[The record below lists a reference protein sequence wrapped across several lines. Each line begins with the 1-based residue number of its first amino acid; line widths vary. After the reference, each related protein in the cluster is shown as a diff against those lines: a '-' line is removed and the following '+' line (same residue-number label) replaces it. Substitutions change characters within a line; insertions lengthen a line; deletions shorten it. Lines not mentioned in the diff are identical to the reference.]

1 MRRILASFG
10 AGLLTLGLTSGT
22 SAAKQATGQTE
33 EPSSAAAPRTSEV
46 LPPDPTAA
54 GPYATKR
61 LDIVRSWASVDVG
74 FPPEA
79 AQLIGSNLV
88 EDVSEVTYPV
98 DASGDVPSGTFPIVV
113 LLHGM
118 HAWCAG
124 QGPVMDPAPVWC
136 PEGERPVPNYR
147 GYRYLADVLA
157 SQGRIVVSVSANA
170 VNALDFWASW
180 GALPVSGMDAR
191 ARLVAYHL
199 GVLADANAGAVEG
212 LGDALV
218 GHVDVDRT
226 VLIGHSR
233 GGEGVTVAALSLE
246 RMANAPATV
255 VGVVNLAPTA
265 FAESAPATAA
275 TVTLL
280 PACDGDVSDLQGQG
294 YVERGRDLYGDQG
307 SLRSSVWFAGGNHNY
322 LNTEWTP
329 GLSLSGTG
337 KDDAKMAYDTGR
349 ASGSCQP
356 QFRLSPE
363 QERAVGLAYVTA
375 FTRWAQ
381 DGNAAML
388 PLLDGTGTLPSTVAQ
403 GAFTVRVSSLAGPD
417 RLLAVPDAQ
426 TSVVGDGVRIRL
438 CLGSRLPSN
447 DAAYRSYCG
456 FRRVRPGFDTSWL
469 GVDSFPVPL
478 PGRTAVHLRWTA
490 AGSGWMDLDGEVD
503 LTDSSRLSARVVI
516 DPRTRG
522 SVHMVVR
529 DASGASATVPLRGL
543 PLQSIT
549 RGVSAARLVPQ
560 QAWIDPAD
568 ARGIDLA
575 HVTAVGLA
583 TTGSG
588 GAWLLDVSHRT
599 AMPAPPAAVL
609 PVATVEHAEFRVA
622 PGPST
627 VRVRVHL
634 DRPAPTGAQFA
645 VGLQFPDE
653 INAQPVSAFVDVA
666 PGADSA
672 EIPISMV
679 APQVVSPTDQF
690 GGYVAVYPMRGA
702 TTETAGASINV
713 VLEGADIR
721 TLAVDAP
728 VVEANPGRALTWT
741 FRSSDGEYASANLAF
756 VDASMDYS
764 DLTRRFRQE
773 RGLPASGPI
782 VEVDTLDLYTEE
794 IAPGIF
800 RATLPL
806 STRAARGAWIS
817 YRVSSVSG
825 AAMSEGDLVLTGTV
839 GIGAGLGPPES
850 PVGD

>member
-1 MRRILASFG
+1 MRRLLVSCS
-10 AGLLTLGLTSGT
+10 AGLLILGLASGT
-22 SAAKQATGQTE
+22 SAAQQPPGQ
-33 EPSSAAAPRTSEV
+33 SAAPRTSEV
-46 LPPDPTAA
+46 LPPDPAAA

-61 LDIVRSWASVDVG
+61 LDIVRSWAGVDVG

-79 AQLIGSNLV
+79 AEFIGSNLV

-98 DASGDVPSGTFPIVV
+98 DASGDVPSGRFPIVV

-124 QGPVMDPAPVWC
+124 KGPVMDPAPVWC
-136 PEGERPVPNYR
+136 PEGERPVPNYQ

-180 GALPVSGMDAR
+180 GGLPISGMDAR

-199 GVLADANAGAVEG
+199 GVMASANAGPVEG

-226 VLIGHSR
+226 VLVGHSR
-233 GGEGVTVAALSLE
+233 GGEGVTAAAMSLE
-246 RMANAPATV
+246 RMTDAPGTV

-337 KDDAKMAYDTGR
+337 KDDAELAYDTGR

-356 QFRLSPE
+356 QLRLSPE
-363 QERAVGLAYVTA
+363 QERAVGLAYVAA
-375 FTRWAQ
+375 FTRLVQ
-381 DGNAAML
+381 DGEAGVL
-388 PLLDGTGTLPSTVAQ
+388 SLLDGTGTVPDTIAQ
-403 GAFTVRVSSLAGPD
+403 EGLTVRVSSLAGPD
-417 RLLAVPDAQ
+417 RLLAVPDPQ
-426 TSVVGDGVRIRL
+426 TRVSGDGLRIRL
-438 CLGSRLPSN
+438 CNGSRLPSN
-447 DAAYRSYCG
+447 DVEYRGYCG

-469 GVDSFPVPL
+469 GVDYFPVPL
-478 PGRTAVHLRWTA
+478 PGRTAVHLRWTS
-490 AGSGWMDLDGEVD
+490 AGSGVMELGDAVD
-503 LTDSSRLSARVVI
+503 LTDSTRLSARVIV

-522 SVHMVVR
+522 TVRMVVR
-529 DASGASATVPLRGL
+529 DASGASATLPLRGL
-543 PLQSIT
+543 PLQPLT
-549 RGVSAARLVPQ
+549 RGMSAARLVPQ
-560 QAWIDPAD
+560 QAWIDLAD
-568 ARGIDLA
+568 AEGIDLE

-588 GAWLLDVSHRT
+588 GAWLLDLSHRT
-599 AMPAPPAAVL
+599 GTPAPVAAVL
-609 PVATVEHAEFRVA
+609 PVATVEHAEFRVG
-622 PGPST
+622 PGTST
-627 VRVRVHL
+627 VRLRVQL
-634 DRPAPTGAQFA
+634 DRPAPNGARFA
-645 VGLQFPDE
+645 VGMSFPE
-653 INAQPVSAFVDVA
+653 LLNARLLSNFVEVA
-666 PGADSA
+666 PGANSA
-672 EIPISMV
+672 EIPITV
-679 APQVVSPTDQF
+679 TVPQVVSPTDQF
-690 GGYVAVYPMRGA
+690 GGYVGLYPMRGA
-702 TTETAGASINV
+702 TTEMQGASANIIP
-713 VLEGADIR
+713 EGVTTR
-721 TLAVDAP
+721 TLTLDAP
-728 VVEANPGRALTWT
+728 IVEANPGHALTWT
-741 FRSSDGEYASANLAF
+741 FRSSDGAPVSVDLTF

-764 DLTRRFRQE
+764 DLTRRFRNE

-782 VEVDTLDLYTEE
+782 VDNGQLQLFTEE
-794 IAPGIF
+794 VSPGVF
-800 RATLPL
+800 EATLPL
-806 STRAARGAWIS
+806 STSAARGAWIS

-825 AAMSEGDLVLTGTV
+825 AALPEGDLILTGTV
-839 GIGAGLGPPES
+839 GIGAGFGPPES

>member
-10 AGLLTLGLTSGT
+10 AGLLTLGLASGT

-98 DASGDVPSGTFPIVV
+98 DASGDVPSGAFPIVV

-124 QGPVMDPAPVWC
+124 QGPVMDPAPLWC
-136 PEGERPVPNYR
+136 PEGERPVPNYQ

-180 GALPVSGMDAR
+180 GALPVSGMEAR

-199 GVLADANAGAVEG
+199 GVLADANAGPVEG
-212 LGDALV
+212 LDDALV
-218 GHVDVDRT
+218 GHVDLDRT

-233 GGEGVTVAALSLE
+233 GGEGVTMAALSLE

-337 KDDAKMAYDTGR
+337 KDDAEMAYDTGR

-381 DGNAAML
+381 DGVAAML

-403 GAFTVRVSSLAGPD
+403 GGFTVRASSLAGPD
-417 RLLAVPDAQ
+417 RLLAVPGAQ
-426 TSVVGDGVRIRL
+426 TNVAGDGIRIRL

-447 DAAYRSYCG
+447 DPAYRSFCG

-575 HVTAVGLA
+575 HVTGVGLA
-583 TTGSG
+583 VTGSG
-588 GAWLLDVSHRT
+588 GAWLLDVSRRT
-599 AMPAPPAAVL
+599 LTPSPAAPVL
-609 PVATVEHAEFRVA
+609 PLASVEANEFRVP
-622 PGPST
+622 PGVST
-627 VRVRVHL
+627 VRVRLQL
-634 DRPAPTGAQFA
+634 DRPAPNGARFA
-645 VGLQFPDE
+645 VGVEFPE
-653 INAQPVSAFVDVA
+653 RTKAALVSDFVDVA
-666 PGADSA
+666 PGAVSA
-672 EIPISMV
+672 EIPITVTLPS
-679 APQVVSPTDQF
+679 VVGPEDQF
-690 GGYVAVYPMRGA
+690 GGYVAIYPLRGA
-702 TTETAGASINV
+702 STDVMGTPISVVPDGAET
-713 VLEGADIR
+713 R
-721 TLAVDAP
+721 MLAVDAP
-728 VVEANPGRALTWT
+728 VVEADPGRALSWI
-741 FRSSDGEYASANLAF
+741 FRSSDGEYVGVDLTF
-756 VDASMDYS
+756 VDASMDYG
-764 DLTRRFRQE
+764 DLTRRFRRE

-782 VEVDTLDLYTEE
+782 VDGNALDLWTEE
-794 IAPGIF
+794 IAPGVF

-806 STRAARGAWIS
+806 STSATRGSWIS

-825 AAMSEGDLVLTGTV
+825 AELPESDLILTGTV